1 VVTNF
6 EEVDLITN
14 EFKSKVDSITR
25 LINKGE
31 EEYWDAYKTGEAEL
45 SP

>member
-14 EFKSKVDSITR
+14 EIKDKVDNITR
-25 LINKGE
+25 LINKSE
-31 EEYWDAYKTGEAEL
+31 DYWDAYKTDEEL
-45 SP
+45 ETP